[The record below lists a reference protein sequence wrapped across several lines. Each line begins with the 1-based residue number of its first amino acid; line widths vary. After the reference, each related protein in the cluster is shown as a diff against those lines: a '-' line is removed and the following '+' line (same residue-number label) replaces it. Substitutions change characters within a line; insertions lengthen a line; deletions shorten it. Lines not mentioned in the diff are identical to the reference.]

1 MDSYPQ
7 ERAAPVKA
15 PIVVSSARVRPC
27 SSKMLTTYLADIEQM
42 LDEQSWDAAVRESIE
57 LPSIAVALADPHLRS
72 SSEDIHKWFADW
84 VRPADNEGESSDVDH
99 ERLSKTLLDRVTS
112 TDGKTGV
119 PTQALRRFRLR
130 RLARTPPSRFA
141 PERLRGIPD
150 SEGKD
155 ATDMCKVVVEAVSRW
170 YAHAGCS
177 DPIVQSNLGRL
188 AILR

>member
-15 PIVVSSARVRPC
+15 PILVSSSRVHPC

-42 LDEQSWDAAVRESIE
+42 LDEQSWDAAVRESLD
-57 LPSIAVALADPHLRS
+57 LPGIAVALADPQLRS
-72 SSEDIHKWFADW
+72 SPEGIQKWFADW
-84 VRPADNEGESSDVDH
+84 VHPVETDSDFREIDH
-99 ERLSKTLLDRVTS
+99 ERISKMLLERVTS
-112 TDGKTGV
+112 DEAKSGV
-119 PTQALRRFRLR
+119 PAQALRRLRLR

-141 PERLRGIPD
+141 PDRVRLPD
-150 SEGKD
+150 GEGND
-155 ATDMCKVVVEAVSRW
+155 AADMCKVIVEAVSRW

-177 DPIVQSNLGRL
+177 DPVVQSNLGRL

>member
-15 PIVVSSARVRPC
+15 PIILSSARVRPC

-57 LPSIAVALADPHLRS
+57 LPSIAVALADPQLRS
-72 SSEDIHKWFADW
+72 SSEGIHKWFAEW
-84 VRPADNEGESSDVDH
+84 VRPTDPKAESTDVDH
-99 ERLSKTLLDRVTS
+99 ERISKTVLNRVIS
-112 TDGKTGV
+112 TDGKSGV

-141 PERLRGIPD
+141 PERVRASD

-155 ATDMCKVVVEAVSRW
+155 ATDMCKVVVEAMSRW

-177 DPIVQSNLGRL
+177 DPVVQSNLGRL